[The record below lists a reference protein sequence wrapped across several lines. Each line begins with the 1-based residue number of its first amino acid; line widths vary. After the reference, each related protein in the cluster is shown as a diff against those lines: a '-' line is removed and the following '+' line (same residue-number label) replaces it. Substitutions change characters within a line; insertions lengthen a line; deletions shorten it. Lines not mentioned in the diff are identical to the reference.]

1 MRYLSRLRL
10 ALALACVLTHSAQA
24 AEPQLWR
31 GNFLIGRPGAM
42 FSPCRSAERYQ
53 IEDATPGKALEAAYS
68 ELARRPGRALFVEFV
83 GQRMAHGIRATRFER
98 ALTDG
103 PGCGE
108 ELGAVR
114 LRAYGFNPF
123 IQIELRAAQVYLRLR
138 PVGAPEVYAGG
149 GLQVVDGEAQLEATK
164 TESVLKLRVRA
175 RRCREPLSNGLF
187 SYEAIVEV
195 HGTPYAACAYWG
207 DLGPIPEL
215 PREPR

>member
-1 MRYLSRLRL
+1 MRNLWRLRF
-10 ALALACVLTHSAQA
+10 ALALACALTHSVHA

-31 GNFLIGRPGAM
+31 GNFLVGRPGAV

-53 IEDATPGKALEAAYS
+53 IEDATPGKALESAYR
-68 ELARRPGRALFVEFV
+68 ELARQPGRALFVEFV
-83 GQRMAHGIRATRFER
+83 GLRMAHGIRATRFER

-123 IQIELRAAQVYLRLR
+123 IQIELRAAQVFLRLR
-138 PVGAPEVYAGG
+138 PAGEPEVYEGG
-149 GLQVVDGEAQLEATK
+149 ALRVEGGEARLEATRAD
-164 TESVLKLRVRA
+164 SVLKLRVRA

-195 HGTPYAACAYWG
+195 HGAPYAACAYWG

-215 PREPR
+215 GR